1 MPKITLKHKFKYY
14 FDNMMSKGAIALIL
28 YLSLLTLLLILGI
41 AAVDTLAGLAPAD
54 DKGET
59 PGFGELLWMSLMRT
73 LDPGTMGGDSGS
85 WVFLFS
91 MFTVTIGGIFIV
103 STLVGILSSGID
115 QKLEEMRKGKSL
127 VVEKDHTLILGWS
140 ENIFTIISEICEA
153 NKSRGRACIV
163 ILAEKDKVEMD
174 DEISARIENRGKTKI
189 VCRTGNPIDFV
200 DLDIANPQASRSI
213 IILSG
218 TGEDADAQVIKST
231 LAIVNNP
238 NRRAEPYHIVAE
250 LKGADSVDI
259 CKMIGKEEVKT
270 VLSPEVIARIMV
282 QTCRQPGLSVV
293 YTELLDFGGDE
304 IYIKA
309 EPSLTGSTYADLIFK
324 YPAAALMGI
333 VKKNG
338 AILLNPKPAEKF
350 EDGDRIIAIAEDD
363 DKILLGSGSNYGIN
377 TSVIR
382 AAASSTP
389 KPERTLLLGWNS
401 RGSLMVNELDQYVGP
416 GSTLC
421 IVTDNSD
428 AIGEI
433 ETIKSGLKNQKLE
446 LRNGHPTERALL
458 DDLLKVDYD
467 HIITISDS
475 ERLGVQHADANT
487 LISLLHLR
495 DMETK
500 SNRNFSIVSEMLDNR
515 NRELAEVTGAD
526 DFIVSDKLIS
536 LMMSQISESKE
547 LSSVFEELFQPEGSE
562 IYLKP
567 ATDYVETGK
576 EINFYTVLEAAKQRG
591 ETAIGYRKDAES
603 SQAEKQYGVYVNPK
617 KTNAFTLGPKDRII
631 VLAES

>member
-1 MPKITLKHKFKYY
+1 MPKITLKHKLKYH

-28 YLSLLTLLLILGI
+28 YLSILTILLIIGVT
-41 AAVDTLAGLAPAD
+41 AVDTLAGLAPQDENGQAPD
-54 DKGET
+54 FT
-59 PGFGELLWMSLMRT
+59 ELLWMSMLRT
-73 LDPGTMGGDSGS
+73 LDPGTMGGDHGS
-85 WVFLFS
+85 WAFLFS
-91 MFTVTIGGIFIV
+91 MLAVTIGGIFIV

-140 ENIFTIISEICEA
+140 DNIFTIISEICEA

-174 DEISARIENRGKTKI
+174 DEISARIENRGRTKI

-218 TGEDADAQVIKST
+218 SGEDADAQVIKT
-231 LAIVNNP
+231 ILAIVNNP
-238 NRRAEPYHIVAE
+238 NRRQEPYHIVAE
-250 LKGADSVDI
+250 IKGAESVQI

-309 EPSLTGSTYADLIFK
+309 EPSLTGSTYGDLLFK
-324 YPAAALMGI
+324 YPQAALMGI

-338 AILLNPKPAEKF
+338 AILVNPKPSEKF
-350 EDGDRIIAIAEDD
+350 EDGDRLIAIAEDD

-377 TSVIR
+377 TAAIR
-382 AAASSTP
+382 GAGSSAA
-389 KPERTLLLGWNS
+389 KPEKTLLLGWNS
-401 RGSLMVNELDQYVGP
+401 RGALMVNELDQYVGP

-421 IVTDNSD
+421 VVTDNSE
-428 AIGEI
+428 AIPEI
-433 ETIKSGLKNQKLE
+433 EEVKGQLKNQRLE
-446 LRNGHPTERALL
+446 LREGHPTERPLL
-458 DDLLKVDYD
+458 DDLLKTDYD

-487 LISLLHLR
+487 LITLLHLR

-547 LSSVFEELFQPEGSE
+547 LANVFEDLFQPEGSE

-567 ATDYVETGK
+567 VTDYVEPGK
-576 EINFYTVLEAAKQRG
+576 EMNFYTVLEAARQRG
-591 ETAIGYRKDAES
+591 ETAIGYRVDAES
-603 SQAEKQYGVYVNPK
+603 SLPEKQYGVHVNPL
-617 KTNAFTLGPKDRII
+617 KTSAITFGPNDRVI